1 MATKGPQQLR
11 QEAARAQKL
20 EAMRDQ
26 IEAGTLEVR
35 QMTAAERKK
44 WPKPPPRPAKKGRTG
59 NAQRRGS

>member
-20 EAMRDQ
+20 EAMKEQ

-44 WPKPPPRPAKKGRTG
+44 WPKPPPRPVKNKRPGT
-59 NAQRRGS
+59 QRRGG